1 MSSKKLLELVLECIE
16 DSKIEDIKVIDI
28 SKKTSIADK
37 LIIGTGSSDKQIESA
52 MDNLRSFLKE
62 NGFNPKPI
70 IGKASGWVVLDL
82 ASIIVNFFTED
93 VRKYYNLEKLWL
105 EEIK

>member
-1 MSSKKLLELVLECIE
+1 MNSKKLLELVLKYIE
-16 DSKIEDIKVIDI
+16 DSKIEDVEVIDI

-37 LIIGTGSSDKQIESA
+37 LIIGTGISNKQIESA
-52 MDNLRSFLKE
+52 MDNLRTFLKE
-62 NGFNPKPI
+62 NGLDPKPVV
-70 IGKASGWVVLDL
+70 GKASGWVVLDL

-105 EEIK
+105 EEIR

>member
-1 MSSKKLLELVLECIE
+1 MNPEQLLKLVLIQIE
-16 DSKIEDIKVIDI
+16 SSKIEDIKVIDI

-37 LIIGTGSSDKQIESA
+37 LIIGTGTSGKQIEIA
-52 MDNLRSFLKE
+52 MDNLRTFLKANE
-62 NGFNPKPI
+62 LNPKPI
-70 IGKASGWVVLDL
+70 VGKASGWVMLDL